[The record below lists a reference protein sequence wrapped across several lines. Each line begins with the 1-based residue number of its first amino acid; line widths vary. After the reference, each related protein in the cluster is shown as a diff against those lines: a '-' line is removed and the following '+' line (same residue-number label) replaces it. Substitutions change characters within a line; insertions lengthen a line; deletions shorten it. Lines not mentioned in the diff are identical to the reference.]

1 MANTENSKLEL
12 LPHQNEAYQAVIKKF
27 EEKGK
32 AAVIFPTGCGKSF
45 VALEYILKHPD
56 ERVLF
61 LAPRRA
67 IANQMYEYIVRYI
80 GGDTR
85 SIEEIQKEY
94 GTGNNPSESLKL
106 AARSYIP
113 NIECMLYQ
121 MISAYGERQSVDE
134 ILNSLKPT
142 MIIVDEMHHLKTKSI
157 RATAGSNVVEDNEEY
172 EEEFSNRIERE
183 NKWGKKFKKF
193 LEDNPQAKLLGLSA
207 TPIRHDGAN
216 VVERIFKDAVASQKS
231 LLEAMEEGQITVDGI
246 TRDLPD
252 PYIVIATQN
261 PFGSIGTHS
270 LPESQLDRF
279 MIRTS
284 LGYPDM
290 ESEIKM
296 LAQGSV
302 DMTTSGIEEQI
313 SVEELRKARE
323 EAARLFVHED
333 ILRYIVEIA
342 NETRR
347 SRDLELGISPR
358 GTIALLSMAKA
369 NAYLEG
375 RDYVIPQDVKDV
387 FFETI
392 EHRVIRSKEAK
403 VQRKTKEEILKAI
416 LYKIPLPKGNQK
428 G

>member
-1 MANTENSKLEL
+1 MTERKMNRDTIKYIAMATML
-12 LPHQNEAYQAVIKKF
+12 LNHISMVFMKPGTLLAE
-27 EEKGK
+27 
-32 AAVIFPTGCGKSF
+32 IFLDAGYFTAPVMC
-45 VALEYILKHPD
+45 Y
-56 ERVLF
+56 F
-61 LAPRRA
+61 LVEG
-67 IANQMYEYIVRYI
+67 YGY
-80 GGDTR
+80 TR
-85 SIEEIQKEY
+85 SVK
-94 GTGNNPSESLKL
+94 K
-106 AARSYIP
+106 
-113 NIECMLYQ
+113 
-121 MISAYGERQSVDE
+121 YGERLLLFALISQIPFCLAFTSEGILDFVGMNMLFTLFLCFLIIKAMKEMTDPVIRTLCIAGLVFVSMFSDWAILAPVFTILFVRAGNSEDAKKKAFITGTLIFGGFSIYHQGSEEFEFKEGAAMTNLLLADE
-134 ILNSLKPT
+134 INRTSP
-142 MIIVDEMHHLKTKSI
+142 KT
-157 RATAGSNVVEDNEEY
+157 
-172 EEEFSNRIERE
+172 
-183 NKWGKKFKKF
+183 
-193 LEDNPQAKLLGLSA
+193 QSA
-207 TPIRHDGAN
+207 
-216 VVERIFKDAVASQKS
+216 

-302 DMTTSGIEEQI
+302 DMTTSGIKEQI

>member
-1 MANTENSKLEL
+1 
-12 LPHQNEAYQAVIKKF
+12 
-27 EEKGK
+27 
-32 AAVIFPTGCGKSF
+32 
-45 VALEYILKHPD
+45 
-56 ERVLF
+56 
-61 LAPRRA
+61 
-67 IANQMYEYIVRYI
+67 
-80 GGDTR
+80 
-85 SIEEIQKEY
+85 
-94 GTGNNPSESLKL
+94 
-106 AARSYIP
+106 
-113 NIECMLYQ
+113 
-121 MISAYGERQSVDE
+121 
-134 ILNSLKPT
+134 
-142 MIIVDEMHHLKTKSI
+142 
-157 RATAGSNVVEDNEEY
+157 
-172 EEEFSNRIERE
+172 
-183 NKWGKKFKKF
+183 
-193 LEDNPQAKLLGLSA
+193 
-207 TPIRHDGAN
+207 
-216 VVERIFKDAVASQKS
+216 
-231 LLEAMEEGQITVDGI
+231 
-246 TRDLPD
+246 
-252 PYIVIATQN
+252 
-261 PFGSIGTHS
+261 
-270 LPESQLDRF
+270 

-302 DMTTSGIEEQI
+302 DMTTSGIKEQI